1 MAIIKY
7 RENPSAE
14 WQELIAI
21 KGDPGAPGKDG
32 ADGLPGEKGD
42 KGDTGEQGI
51 QGIQGIQGEPGANGA
66 DGKDGA
72 DGYTPV
78 RGTDYWTAAD
88 IAEIQAYIDSA
99 VAAGLAEVE
108 NGAY

>member
-32 ADGLPGEKGD
+32 ADGLPGKDGEKGEKGD
-42 KGDTGEQGI
+42 PGEKGI
-51 QGIQGIQGEPGANGA
+51 QGIPGEKGEKGDP
-66 DGKDGA
+66 
-72 DGYTPV
+72 GYTPV
-78 RGTDYWTAAD
+78 KTVDYWTAAD
-88 IAEIQAYIDSA
+88 IAEIKSYIDASVASA
-99 VAAGLAEVE
+99 ITEVE
-108 NGAY
+108 NGTY

>member
-32 ADGLPGEKGD
+32 ADGAKGD
-42 KGDTGEQGI
+42 KGDTGAQGI
-51 QGIQGIQGEPGANGA
+51 PGEKGEKGDPGEKGEP
-66 DGKDGA
+66 
-72 DGYTPV
+72 GYTPV
-78 RGTDYWTAAD
+78 KTVDYWTAAD
-88 IAEIQAYIDSA
+88 IAEIKSYIDTA
-99 VAAGLAEVE
+99 VASAIAEVE
-108 NGAY
+108 NGTY

>member
-21 KGDPGAPGKDG
+21 KGEPGAPGKDG
-32 ADGLPGEKGD
+32 ADGLPGK
-42 KGDTGEQGI
+42 
-51 QGIQGIQGEPGANGA
+51 
-66 DGKDGA
+66 DGKDGVDGA

-78 RGTDYWTAAD
+78 KTVDYWTAAD
-88 IAEIQAYIDSA
+88 IAEIKSYIDASVASA
-99 VAAGLAEVE
+99 IAEVE
-108 NGAY
+108 NGTY